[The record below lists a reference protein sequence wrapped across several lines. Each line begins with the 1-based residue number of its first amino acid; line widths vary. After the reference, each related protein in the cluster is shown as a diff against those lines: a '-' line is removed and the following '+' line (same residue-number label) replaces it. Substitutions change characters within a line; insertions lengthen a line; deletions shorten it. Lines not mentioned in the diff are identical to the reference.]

1 MGLRLL
7 AQAGRACWG
16 LLAPCMPPPALLK
29 ILCRVFSGQSLP
41 QVQRGLPS
49 CTSPRGG
56 DSSESQPRPLSLWQL
71 CLTTPG
77 GLAVQTWALPPLV
90 AGARSSPLWLLQ
102 GRVAC
107 PSSPPRHPPIQ
118 LRHLFFPWRHCPP
131 SRETES
137 SGGNRFRRLQ
147 WGGGETPQDQAGR
160 GCLWGPLCLLGRAGS
175 QPRRPALAG
184 RGSPR
189 LVPAGPGPP
198 AAPAAAPPAAGSAP
212 HPEQAGPGD
221 GGGGHS

>member
-1 MGLRLL
+1 MHCGPPS
-7 AQAGRACWG
+7 AGPGGQG
-16 LLAPCMPPPALLK
+16 LLGSPGPLYAPACPA
-29 ILCRVFSGQSLP
+29 QNSLP
-41 QVQRGLPS
+41 GVFRAVSASGPTWPPQLHFSSGRGLPRESAEASEPLAAVSHHTRGAGSADLGSAPS
-49 CTSPRGG
+49 CCWC
-56 DSSESQPRPLSLWQL
+56 Q
-71 CLTTPG
+71 
-77 GLAVQTWALPPLV
+77 VLPSV
-90 AGARSSPLWLLQ
+90 AS
-102 GRVAC
+102 RVAC